1 MQLKWLR
8 IRFRGRRR
16 MLRVAAESRRGDAD
30 DYSALLW
37 GAGQQQLL
45 LAQKV
50 GREVLLHS
58 CRERIAVRPA
68 VRERLRRVASFRACS
83 VGPPSG
89 GPGRLCP
96 FGSRGG
102 DCVQCPLTVRP
113 LGRGVGHA
121 LRWSCWCSNGCIRP
135 VLKHGPRSATCVRV
149 LGWQTHR
156 RNEGEGRFWSA
167 QAGAPYPRGALS
179 TDPRL
184 RCGGI

>member
-16 MLRVAAESRRGDAD
+16 MCRRSTESRSGDAD
-30 DYSALLW
+30 DHSALLL

-45 LAQKV
+45 LAQKG
-50 GREVLLHS
+50 GREVPLHS
-58 CRERIAVRPA
+58 CRERTAVRPA

-83 VGPPSG
+83 AGLPSG

-96 FGSRGG
+96 FGPRGG
-102 DCVQCPLTVRP
+102 DCVQCPPTVSL

-121 LRWSCWCSNGCIRP
+121 LRSSCWCSNGCIRP

-149 LGWQTHR
+149 LG
-156 RNEGEGRFWSA
+156 
-167 QAGAPYPRGALS
+167 
-179 TDPRL
+179 
-184 RCGGI
+184 

>member
-16 MLRVAAESRRGDAD
+16 TMRVSARPGLGEAADN
-30 DYSALLW
+30 SALLL

-45 LAQKV
+45 PAQKV
-50 GREVLLHS
+50 GREVPLHS
-58 CRERIAVRPA
+58 CGERIAVRPA
-68 VRERLRRVASFRACS
+68 VWERLRRVVNFHACS
-83 VGPPSG
+83 AGPS

-102 DCVQCPLTVRP
+102 DCVQCPLTVSL

-121 LRWSCWCSNGCIRP
+121 LRWGCWCSNGCIRP

-149 LGWQTHR
+149 LGWKTRR
-156 RNEGEGRFWSA
+156 RNEGEGRRRSA
-167 QAGAPYPRGALS
+167 EARASSGGASS